1 MLDNCKIII
10 SSPLN
15 PTLIRRKKM
24 HSGNESFI
32 AYKPQ
37 TLTYCRHVLFAFITL
52 GIIVFMIYSN
62 SFNCSWHFDDEHTI
76 TDNPNIHMKD
86 LSWDSLKRAFHS
98 DQNHPQRIYRPVSCL
113 SFVLNYYLG
122 GLDVSGYHLVNIS
135 IHFIT
140 AVFLFLF
147 IYQTLNLPLL
157 RDRYAEKAYFIAILS
172 TVLWAINP
180 VQGQAV
186 TYIVQRMASMAGM
199 FYIMSMYLYLKVRTT
214 ENNRNRFIFYFL
226 GILTFLLALG
236 SKENAVMIPFSL
248 ALFEIFLL
256 QETPWLNIKRHLK
269 IYLGII
275 GLLLLAGLLYVHLK
289 HFNIFEYLSTGYQ
302 NRPFTLC
309 QRLLTEPRVTVFYI
323 SLLLYPVSTRLNIAH
338 DINISTSLF
347 TPLTTIISLLL
358 ITVIIVLALYK
369 SKKYPLVAF
378 SVCFFF
384 LNHIVESSFL
394 PLELIYE
401 HRNYIPSM
409 FFPLSLVIGFSAI
422 IDYYSARK
430 PMKYILLAFI
440 ILYLV
445 GLGHSTFIRNFTWKN
460 PKSLWIDA
468 IEKAPGLARSH
479 HNLGRYY
486 QDNGYMG
493 EAFSEYQKAFAGRMT
508 HRKNIYFY
516 TYYNLGKLFSD
527 QKDYVKAEF
536 YYRKA
541 LEINPKFPAIYINL
555 ATIYDMNGDAESAY
569 EYIKKAF
576 NFYPN
581 NPVTNLNL
589 GLYYIK
595 MNMPEKA
602 IFHLERSSGSG
613 SPSKQNSYMGIAYN
627 QKGLSGKAIIFFKE
641 AIKNEPSDIMSYL
654 HMAEIYSK
662 KGHRDKA
669 RKSVKK
675 ALSLMIG
682 NKSRLRETLHGLL
695 KRTDLKNIQPD
706 PDVILPLIK
715 EAIRNT
721 EKELDSYI
729 QIGDM

>member
-1 MLDNCKIII
+1 
-10 SSPLN
+10 
-15 PTLIRRKKM
+15 M

-113 SFVLNYYLG
+113 SFALNYYLG

-157 RDRYAEKAYFIAILS
+157 RDRYAEKAYFIALFS

-199 FYIMSMYLYLKVRTT
+199 FYIMSMYLYLKARTA
-214 ENNRNRFIFYFL
+214 ENNLSRFIFYFL
-226 GILTFLLALG
+226 GISAFLLGLG
-236 SKENAVMIPFSL
+236 SKENAVMVPFSL
-248 ALFEIFLL
+248 ALFEVFLL
-256 QETPWLNIKRHLK
+256 QETPWLNIRKHIK
-269 IYLGII
+269 TYLII
-275 GLLLLAGLLYVHLK
+275 IALFLIAGLLYVCLK
-289 HFNIFEYLSTGYQ
+289 DINIFEHLLAGYRD
-302 NRPFTLC
+302 RPFTLV
-309 QRLLTEPRVTVFYI
+309 QRLLTETRIIIFYI

-338 DINISTSLF
+338 DTDISTSLF
-347 TPLTTIISLLL
+347 TPITTVISLLL
-358 ITVIIVLALYK
+358 ITGIIVLALYK

-378 SVCFFF
+378 SICFFF

-409 FFPLSLVIGFSAI
+409 FFFLPLVMGFSAI
-422 IDYYSARK
+422 IDYYGARK
-430 PMKYILLAFI
+430 AMQYILLAFI
-440 ILYLV
+440 VLYLV
-445 GLGHSTFIRNFTWKN
+445 GLGHSTFIRNFTWKH

-486 QDNGYMG
+486 HDNGYRV
-493 EAFSEYQKAFAGRMT
+493 EALSEYQKALAGRLA
-508 HRKNIYFY
+508 HRKSIYFY

-555 ATIYDMNGDAESAY
+555 ASIYDMNGDAESAY

-576 NFYPN
+576 NLYPN

-595 MNMPEKA
+595 IDMPEKA

-613 SPSKQNSYMGIAYN
+613 SSSRQNSYMGIAYK

-641 AIKNEPSDIMSYL
+641 AIKNEPSDVMSYL

-662 KGHRDKA
+662 KGHQDKA
-669 RKSVKK
+669 KKAVEK

-682 NKSRLRETLHGLL
+682 HESRLRETLDNLL
-695 KRTDLKNIQPD
+695 KRTDLEKIQPD
-706 PDVILPLIK
+706 PDVVLPLIK

-729 QIGDM
+729 QMEDM